1 MSKRN
6 SKKYKK
12 IYERHHGPIPK
23 DETGRMYE
31 IHHIDGNSDNND
43 ITNLIA
49 LTIHE
54 HYEIHYWQEDWSA
67 CLLMS
72 ERMMISSEEKSELA
86 RKSALSRVENG
97 THPWQKRSDGTS
109 FASDLV
115 KKGIHNLQKRS
126 DGTSVTSDRIKSPGY
141 VSNFSGVNRT
151 GKLGPHYDHT
161 IYSFKNKNTNEVV
174 TSTQRELIDN
184 YQLDNG
190 HVSRLVNGQRKSHKG
205 WILIDKSDF
214 FSQNDK

>member
-6 SKKYKK
+6 NKKYKK
-12 IYERHHGPIPK
+12 IYEQHHGPVPK
-23 DETGRMYE
+23 DGDGRLYE
-31 IHHIDGNSDNND
+31 IHHIDGNPGNNE

-49 LTIHE
+49 LSIHE
-54 HYEIHYWQEDWSA
+54 HYEIHYWQEDWAA

-72 ERMMISSEEKSELA
+72 ERMMISAEEKSELA
-86 RKSALSRVENG
+86 RKSAFSRVENG

-115 KKGIHNLQKRS
+115 KKGTHNLLRRP
-126 DGTSVTSDRIKSPGY
+126 DGTSMTSDRVNVLGY
-141 VSNFSGVNRT
+141 VSNFAGMNRS

-161 IYSFKNKNTNEVV
+161 IYTFKNINTNIIEI
-174 TSTQRELIDN
+174 TTQRELIDKYDLN
-184 YQLDNG
+184 NRS
-190 HVSRLVNGQRKSHKG
+190 VSKLVHGKRKSHKD